1 MLWLFTQVWVWMI
14 VALALG
20 VLAGHLFWARPLRRR
35 LAEPDASR
43 DATPSRT

>member
-14 VALALG
+14 VALVLG

-35 LAEPDASR
+35 LTQLDASR
-43 DATPSRT
+43 PAPART